1 MAIKCFLEL
10 KYSVLCL
17 LNLTDSTAYHH
28 HIILITHVVIRT
40 AVVSSPS
47 KSVGVC
53 RKRQIERHTLEL
65 EAFCDSRWQYLH
77 YQPVKKY
84 LHCQPVGQIWS
95 SENGSATP
103 PWPNTFPAVD
113 LLWWCFG
120 LVEGEMNKEHK
131 LNLIRDLE
139 IKIGRPSTFVTI
151 AFLSGVPCTRVK
163 FPRKVL
169 WLKIVTSFWT
179 TIDILSMCF

>member
-1 MAIKCFLEL
+1 M
-10 KYSVLCL
+10 S
-17 LNLTDSTAYHH
+17 SS
-28 HIILITHVVIRT
+28 
-40 AVVSSPS
+40 VVSSLS

-84 LHCQPVGQIWS
+84 LHCQPVSQKWS

-103 PWPNTFPAVD
+103 PWPKPFPAVD

-139 IKIGRPSTFVTI
+139 IKIGWPSTFVTI